1 MTEENDLKI
10 TLLTVRLQNSTTLN
24 YNGTGII
31 YFQDNFNDKVYILTA
46 SHCLFEDVDGF
57 ENLLENINI
66 NVYNSSTKK
75 YDVINH
81 IINPNLLF
89 RGETKD
95 VAVLVVNKAII
106 EQSIS
111 SIPAIKVVQEKS
123 IYRGFFVKG
132 FPKATFGEELAV
144 LYPTWLQHID
154 IDNRFQLQLNEDY
167 TEYNT
172 QGFSGSGAFLIA
184 ESELYLYGIFT
195 RFRPE
200 DKGRVIYLQYLET
213 VNELLDKNYLPRI
226 SFNYFGNFGL
236 TPDFFSQ
243 HITTAIENLGPRF
256 NKDLNFQLPIAK
268 VFNDIAMDNLFFKRF
283 LNLVDNWILEK
294 GYRQRSN
301 NIHLDKIESDNSL
314 IKQKVTDWIQ
324 KLEHSVT
331 KKIEI
336 DWILDSLTVNNTQID
351 AKRTKL
357 YKLQRKEEE
366 KNKDVK
372 REYNYRPPYE
382 TEIERLREIS
392 SSNEDF
398 IENISNKVNINLANN
413 PFLII
418 TGDAGNGKSH
428 LLGDIAKT
436 RTKKKLPTL
445 LLLGQQFVG
454 SKNVWENVNSSLSL
468 AINTKE
474 GLLDSLNN
482 IGKQI
487 GSRVL
492 ILVDAINEGAGAD
505 VWESQIAGFLNDF
518 KKYPFIGVVLSIRT
532 TYLNFV
538 IPEQVINDPLITFK
552 NHEGFKGNEYAALK
566 LFCEFHDLKQPHFPI
581 LAPEFTNP
589 LFLQLIC
596 NSIKLTPEKT
606 FPQGFQGMSKI
617 FEIYV
622 NAINVKFQKKREE
635 YRYSNIVLEA
645 VHKVALKKY
654 NNKNESLLLKD
665 VKTLLKKEFAE
676 NKFLLN
682 DLIEEN
688 IFITN
693 PQYNHKNDK
702 TQEALYFAYQRFG
715 DFYVADEMLKEF
727 DTKSAVLEAF
737 KQENKFGKLI
747 SDRNGYW
754 YNNGIL
760 EAFSILLPERFD
772 LEIFEVYDWYFTSDE
787 EKFQKGHV
795 IHDIN
800 TFLLDS
806 LNWRKLESIDDEKLV
821 KWFNGNYFNISNDD
835 YYYKLSELSTI
846 AGHPFNSDRLTRI
859 LKSYKMPQRDSFW
872 QQHLRLFNGFNDDET
887 ACPLRRLIDWA
898 WTPEISPKLD
908 FETAR
913 LTAQALTWLLA
924 CTDIKVRDETTKSL
938 VNLLEQQPEVLIW
951 ILKKFKSI
959 DDPYISER
967 LYAVAYGCILRTE
980 KKSSIE
986 KIAITVYN
994 LVFKN
999 QKPPKHILIRDYARN
1014 IVEFAI
1020 YKNPNLKINIDCISP
1035 PYESNLPDR
1044 LPSDTEVLKY
1054 NFPYNNPEAKRHY
1067 KLMNN
1072 RIYHSVVGFGDF
1084 SKHIDAR
1091 LNSFAPTS
1099 FTFETEYNLFY
1110 KTLLRSQKKLLRDI
1124 ISVLKIKSSY
1134 NKDHY
1139 IKTRMGI
1146 EKFNERMVI
1155 LDNLR
1160 DQYVGFIE
1168 ETFQDEQRLFVI
1180 NKVLPFLKSKYEN
1193 YGWKL
1198 SKNDINSYKYWIIQR
1213 VHKLGYKYSLHGRF
1227 DELLSRN
1234 NHGYKIDRIGK
1245 KYQKIALF
1253 EILAIISDNYKLN
1266 MFSWKSDKKYEF
1278 YKGAWQIYIRDIDPA
1293 FIVKNNIEDDDEEKD
1308 DLGISNKQKDWWE
1321 DLDYKYWNQ
1330 PSSIWIDKLEDLPD
1344 LKEILEKK
1352 DLQDEKWFCLKKF
1365 SSWDEPKPIGEG
1377 KYDFQRKEIFYKVQ
1391 GYLVNKKDKKKII
1404 TWLSQQNFWGEWM
1417 PESREYNNLLNREKF
1432 WSPAYF
1438 DSDKENKWETI
1449 NDTNLKVI
1457 IASTNAVNNI
1467 SGDNSG
1473 AQFGYEMP
1481 CRTIFEG
1488 MDLQYAPVDGEF
1500 KNSLNQIIAV
1510 NKNFSGVLIK
1520 KKEFLDFLNIEN
1532 LEIVWTVLGEKSSF
1546 HSKSETNYQK
1556 ELSGVYYL
1564 ENNEI
1569 KGIMNSF
1576 TRE

>member
-1 MTEENDLKI
+1 MNEENDLKI

-89 RGETKD
+89 RDETKD

-398 IENISNKVNINLANN
+398 IENISNKININLANN

-635 YRYSNIVLEA
+635 YRYSNVL
-645 VHKVALKKY
+645 
-654 NNKNESLLLKD
+654 
-665 VKTLLKKEFAE
+665 
-676 NKFLLN
+676 
-682 DLIEEN
+682 
-688 IFITN
+688 
-693 PQYNHKNDK
+693 
-702 TQEALYFAYQRFG
+702 
-715 DFYVADEMLKEF
+715 
-727 DTKSAVLEAF
+727 
-737 KQENKFGKLI
+737 
-747 SDRNGYW
+747 W
-754 YNNGIL
+754 
-760 EAFSILLPERFD
+760 
-772 LEIFEVYDWYFTSDE
+772 
-787 EKFQKGHV
+787 
-795 IHDIN
+795 
-800 TFLLDS
+800 
-806 LNWRKLESIDDEKLV
+806 LV
-821 KWFNGNYFNISNDD
+821 
-835 YYYKLSELSTI
+835 
-846 AGHPFNSDRLTRI
+846 
-859 LKSYKMPQRDSFW
+859 
-872 QQHLRLFNGFNDDET
+872 
-887 ACPLRRLIDWA
+887 
-898 WTPEISPKLD
+898 
-908 FETAR
+908 
-913 LTAQALTWLLA
+913 
-924 CTDIKVRDETTKSL
+924 
-938 VNLLEQQPEVLIW
+938 
-951 ILKKFKSI
+951 
-959 DDPYISER
+959 
-967 LYAVAYGCILRTE
+967 
-980 KKSSIE
+980 
-986 KIAITVYN
+986 
-994 LVFKN
+994 
-999 QKPPKHILIRDYARN
+999 
-1014 IVEFAI
+1014 
-1020 YKNPNLKINIDCISP
+1020 
-1035 PYESNLPDR
+1035 
-1044 LPSDTEVLKY
+1044 
-1054 NFPYNNPEAKRHY
+1054 
-1067 KLMNN
+1067 
-1072 RIYHSVVGFGDF
+1072 
-1084 SKHIDAR
+1084 
-1091 LNSFAPTS
+1091 
-1099 FTFETEYNLFY
+1099 
-1110 KTLLRSQKKLLRDI
+1110 
-1124 ISVLKIKSSY
+1124 
-1134 NKDHY
+1134 
-1139 IKTRMGI
+1139 
-1146 EKFNERMVI
+1146 
-1155 LDNLR
+1155 
-1160 DQYVGFIE
+1160 
-1168 ETFQDEQRLFVI
+1168 
-1180 NKVLPFLKSKYEN
+1180 
-1193 YGWKL
+1193 
-1198 SKNDINSYKYWIIQR
+1198 
-1213 VHKLGYKYSLHGRF
+1213 
-1227 DELLSRN
+1227 
-1234 NHGYKIDRIGK
+1234 
-1245 KYQKIALF
+1245 
-1253 EILAIISDNYKLN
+1253 
-1266 MFSWKSDKKYEF
+1266 
-1278 YKGAWQIYIRDIDPA
+1278 
-1293 FIVKNNIEDDDEEKD
+1293 
-1308 DLGISNKQKDWWE
+1308 
-1321 DLDYKYWNQ
+1321 
-1330 PSSIWIDKLEDLPD
+1330 
-1344 LKEILEKK
+1344 
-1352 DLQDEKWFCLKKF
+1352 
-1365 SSWDEPKPIGEG
+1365 
-1377 KYDFQRKEIFYKVQ
+1377 
-1391 GYLVNKKDKKKII
+1391 
-1404 TWLSQQNFWGEWM
+1404 
-1417 PESREYNNLLNREKF
+1417 
-1432 WSPAYF
+1432 
-1438 DSDKENKWETI
+1438 
-1449 NDTNLKVI
+1449 
-1457 IASTNAVNNI
+1457 
-1467 SGDNSG
+1467 
-1473 AQFGYEMP
+1473 
-1481 CRTIFEG
+1481 
-1488 MDLQYAPVDGEF
+1488 
-1500 KNSLNQIIAV
+1500 
-1510 NKNFSGVLIK
+1510 
-1520 KKEFLDFLNIEN
+1520 
-1532 LEIVWTVLGEKSSF
+1532 
-1546 HSKSETNYQK
+1546 
-1556 ELSGVYYL
+1556 
-1564 ENNEI
+1564 
-1569 KGIMNSF
+1569 
-1576 TRE
+1576 